1 MHPQLTLMCRS
12 TAFFYL
18 GASLMGGGLVAS
30 PIVYLAMQRGPWF
43 TIEAGLIC
51 LSIATIIAFLV
62 PETVDKTAAA
72 KYSDDS
78 GHHQTNAPSEPTDTP
93 LGSSPPPGANNDVS
107 PSTPSPEQDPT
118 PSPEAP
124 LTAALTHTLTTLHFL
139 FWTHKLVGLLLLSLA
154 LEILG
159 RTTVLLLLQYAAKRY
174 HMAYSEAALLDSVV
188 ALTSLVLLLVI
199 LPGTSQVLLEKV
211 GLSPREKDLRL
222 AQASAVVAAVGVMVM
237 GLAGTRAVLV
247 VGVVIMAFGGGFTFM
262 IRGLMTSL
270 VGGHEIALMYTS
282 IAFVETFS
290 TLVSGPVW
298 AGLFNVGLGWG
309 DEWAGLPFVV
319 GGWILIAAAVLVGVI
334 RGSMVAEEVKADEAL
349 SEDGEVGMYR
359 P

>member
-1 MHPQLTLMCRS
+1 MK
-12 TAFFYL
+12 
-18 GASLMGGGLVAS
+18 
-30 PIVYLAMQRGPWF
+30 RGPWF

-72 KYSDDS
+72 VAS
-78 GHHQTNAPSEPTDTP
+78 GVTAHYDETTPSEPTDP
-93 LGSSPPPGANNDVS
+93 ALLSSPPPGANNDIS
-107 PSTPSPEQDPT
+107 TSTPSLEQEQTSNPDR
-118 PSPEAP
+118 P
-124 LTAALTHTLTTLHFL
+124 LTAALAHTLTTLRFL
-139 FWTHKLVGLLLLSLA
+139 FLDHKLVGLLLLSLA

-174 HMAYSEAALLDSVV
+174 RIPYSEAALLDSVV
-188 ALTSLVLLLVI
+188 ALASLVLLLVI
-199 LPGTSQVLLEKV
+199 LPGASQVLLV
-211 GLSPREKDLRL
+211 RMGLSPREKDLRL
-222 AQASAVVAAVGVMVM
+222 AQASAVVAAAGVMVM

-247 VGVVIMAFGGGFTFM
+247 VGVVIMALGGGYTFM

-270 VGGHEIALMYTS
+270 VGGHEIGLMYTS

-319 GGWILIAAAVLVGVI
+319 GGWILVAAAVLVGVI
-334 RGSMVAEEVKADEAL
+334 RGSMVAEEVKVDEAL
-349 SEDGEVGMYR
+349 SEDAEVGM
-359 P
+359 